1 MEYAITSQTINNRA
15 MIQLTEKVI
24 AVEVPN
30 DEYENARLDIDD
42 LTGIHLKYK
51 NGSKMLHVNP
61 RKNTE
66 VSLIGVTPL
75 SEEQWKE
82 VVDSKQI
89 GQMTEPRWR
98 DHKYGEFVLY
108 GLKTATE
115 SGLSLLESKGL
126 DINKK
131 YAIIKIEK

>member
-1 MEYAITSQTINNRA
+1 
-15 MIQLTEKVI
+15 MIQLTKNI
-24 AVEVPN
+24 LAVEVPN
-30 DEYENARLDIDD
+30 YEYENARLDIDD

-75 SEEQWKE
+75 LEEQWKE
-82 VVDSKQI
+82 IVKTEVVGIYDEDDNIERYDYLYKNYYN
-89 GQMTEPRWR
+89 PR
-98 DHKYGEFVLY
+98 DYNKL
-108 GLKTATE
+108 TATE

>member
-1 MEYAITSQTINNRA
+1 
-15 MIQLTEKVI
+15 MIQLTNKII

-30 DEYENARLDIDD
+30 YEYENARLDIDD

-82 VVDSKQI
+82 IVGSHTFFENVYCNMTPYQI
-89 GQMTEPRWR
+89 PVSPKDRWNDLQR
-98 DHKYGEFVLY
+98 H
-108 GLKTATE
+108 
-115 SGLSLLESKGL
+115 KGL

>member
-1 MEYAITSQTINNRA
+1 
-15 MIQLTEKVI
+15 MIQLTNQII

-30 DEYENARLDIDD
+30 YEYENAGLDIDD

-75 SEEQWKE
+75 SEEQAELIVEWVE
-82 VVDSKQI
+82 EKQYY
-89 GQMTEPRWR
+89 R
-98 DHKYGEFVLY
+98 DYRNEGWQ
-108 GLKTATE
+108 GDITAVE
-115 SGLSLLESKGL
+115 SFWTLLESKGL

-131 YAIIKIEK
+131 YAIVKIEK

>member
-1 MEYAITSQTINNRA
+1 
-15 MIQLTEKVI
+15 MIQLTESLI

-30 DEYENARLDIDD
+30 DATDIELNEGAFLVFLSYKIGIESYLKD
-42 LTGIHLKYK
+42 LELKP
-51 NGSKMLHVNP
+51 NNH
-61 RKNTE
+61 
-66 VSLIGVTPL
+66 SLIGVTPL

-98 DHKYGEFVLY
+98 DHQYGEFVLY

-115 SGLSLLESKGL
+115 SGLSLIESKGL

>member
-1 MEYAITSQTINNRA
+1 

-30 DEYENARLDIDD
+30 YEYENARLDIDN

-51 NGSKMLHVNP
+51 NGSKMLHIKSKQDTV
-61 RKNTE
+61 
-66 VSLIGVTPL
+66 VSLISVTPL

-82 VVDSKQI
+82 VVGSHTSSEKMYCDRTPYIIPVSPKD
-89 GQMTEPRWR
+89 RWNDLQR
-98 DHKYGEFVLY
+98 H
-108 GLKTATE
+108 
-115 SGLSLLESKGL
+115 KGL
-126 DINKK
+126 DINKR

>member
-1 MEYAITSQTINNRA
+1 

-30 DEYENARLDIDD
+30 DATAIELNEGVFLVFLSYKI
-42 LTGIHLKYK
+42 GIESYLKYLELK
-51 NGSKMLHVNP
+51 PNNH
-61 RKNTE
+61 
-66 VSLIGVTPL
+66 SLIGVTPL

-82 VVDSKQI
+82 VVENKPFDTVSDI
-89 GQMTEPRWR
+89 GFMEVVIYKDYQY
-98 DHKYGEFVLY
+98 DCFDLS
-108 GLKTATE
+108 TATE

>member
-1 MEYAITSQTINNRA
+1 
-15 MIQLTEKVI
+15 MIQLTKNI
-24 AVEVPN
+24 LAVEVPN
-30 DEYENARLDIDD
+30 YEYENARLDIDD

-82 VVDSKQI
+82 VVR
-89 GQMTEPRWR
+89 TEVVGIYDEDGNIERYDYLYKNYSNPRGYN
-98 DHKYGEFVLY
+98 KL
-108 GLKTATE
+108 TATE
-115 SGLSLLESKGL
+115 SGNSLLESKGL
-126 DINKK
+126 DVNKK

>member
-1 MEYAITSQTINNRA
+1 

-30 DEYENARLDIDD
+30 DSNVQEFSVTENNRKQIMDDCTKKGKDTKVLIGDI
-42 LTGIHLKYK
+42 
-51 NGSKMLHVNP
+51 
-61 RKNTE
+61 
-66 VSLIGVTPL
+66 SLIGVTPL
-75 SEEQWKE
+75 SEEQWRE
-82 VVDSKQI
+82 VVK
-89 GQMTEPRWR
+89 TEVVGIYDEDDNIERYDYLYKNYSNPRGYN
-98 DHKYGEFVLY
+98 KL
-108 GLKTATE
+108 TATE

>member
-1 MEYAITSQTINNRA
+1 

-30 DEYENARLDIDD
+30 YEYENARLDIDN

-51 NGSKMLHVNP
+51 NGSKMLHIKSKQDTV
-61 RKNTE
+61 

-75 SEEQWKE
+75 LEEQWKE
-82 VVDSKQI
+82 VVR
-89 GQMTEPRWR
+89 TEVVGIYDEDGNIERYDYLYKNYSNPRGYN
-98 DHKYGEFVLY
+98 KL
-108 GLKTATE
+108 TATE
-115 SGLSLLESKGL
+115 SGNSLLESKGL

>member
-1 MEYAITSQTINNRA
+1 

-30 DEYENARLDIDD
+30 YEYENARLDIDD
-42 LTGIHLKYK
+42 LIGIHLKYK
-51 NGSKMLHVNP
+51 NGGKMLHIKP

-66 VSLIGVTPL
+66 VSLIGVIPL
-75 SEEQWKE
+75 DEKQCKDIVEALTERSLSMTLLHGYKNY
-82 VVDSKQI
+82 DSSK
-89 GQMTEPRWR
+89 
-98 DHKYGEFVLY
+98 KYKSSYPFMQ
-108 GLKTATE
+108 ATK
-115 SGLSLLESKGL
+115 SFNSLLESKGL